1 MADREWTNDETR
13 ELYEQMRSDDY
24 LPIYGQYLRSCV
36 REVSPPFPKQFFKL
50 AGITPAPTV
59 DRVQL
64 SEAMMDDYGKIMGH
78 LRDSYG
84 LEVEE

>member
-1 MADREWTNDETR
+1 MADRGWTNDETR
-13 ELYEQMRSDDY
+13 DLYELMCSDDY

-36 REVSPPFPKQFFKL
+36 LEISPPFPKQFFEL
-50 AGITPAPTV
+50 AGINPAPTV

-64 SEAMMDDYGKIMGH
+64 SEVMMDDYGKIMGH

-84 LEVEE
+84 MEVEG